1 MPSVYMDITG
11 LRVDRGLCGADV
23 KKKSSLIPSNIGKI

>member
-1 MPSVYMDITG
+1 MPSVYMDIT
-11 LRVDRGLCGADV
+11 DRGLCGADV